1 MSHLVVQNRLCNPL
15 PRRGL
20 QCVREHSSFAPM
32 GPRESRCRPC
42 GVCVAFLSPLRGLL
56 VYHSSPTACAVGFIL
71 SPLRGLEPMARPTFL
86 SDIELRHRLLRDSR
100 TFPAHPA
107 LPCRAFTFR
116 RCAARS
122 YKVLIHRLR
131 RNPVPTPTPRGLLI
145 STLTLRSER

>member
-32 GPRESRCRPC
+32 GLRESRCRPC
-42 GVCVAFLSPLRGLL
+42 GVCVASLSPLRGLL

-86 SDIELRHRLLRDSR
+86 SDIELRQRLLRDSR
-100 TFPAHPA
+100 TFPALTRH
-107 LPCRAFTFR
+107 CRAGLSHSA
-116 RCAARS
+116 AAR
-122 YKVLIHRLR
+122 LDR
-131 RNPVPTPTPRGLLI
+131 TGFW
-145 STLTLRSER
+145 STVFDGI